1 MNGDLKVRRIGVSE
15 SVNRRSVDV
24 KGSGNVGNGFA
35 FQNKPTCQLFL
46 ICAQFSRTPESDPS
60 FSSGV
65 SPRTCSLSYRK
76 TDPCRCGSGKK
87 HKVALSHP
95 QALSQPSR
103 SVCFLPES
111 LPVSNK
117 RAQPLG

>member
-15 SVNRRSVDV
+15 SVNRRSVDI

-46 ICAQFSRTPESDPS
+46 ISAQFSRTPESDPS

-65 SPRTCSLSYRK
+65 SPRTCSLSYQISLK
-76 TDPCRCGSGKK
+76 FCYPGENSHNHFASVRCGIGPGFRERLK
-87 HKVALSHP
+87 
-95 QALSQPSR
+95 
-103 SVCFLPES
+103 LPAS
-111 LPVSNK
+111 LAD
-117 RAQPLG
+117 RFHDFQ